1 MGPRGSNR
9 DTHHRFPRLP
19 DLWPS
24 DRGLRTRRRP
34 GRSQRLRRPGL
45 PTFVDQAA
53 TLGTAGLVHLAC
65 FISDHGDRALA
76 ELLHA
81 PKARAMARP

>member
-1 MGPRGSNR
+1 MTPSTGSLDCRTCGRAIAASGPAVALAGANGLAGPA
-9 DTHHRFPRLP
+9 FLP
-19 DLWPS
+19 
-24 DRGLRTRRRP
+24 
-34 GRSQRLRRPGL
+34 
-45 PTFVDQAA
+45 FVDQAA

>member
-1 MGPRGSNR
+1 MTPSTGSLDCRTCGRAIAASGPAVA
-9 DTHHRFPRLP
+9 L
-19 DLWPS
+19 
-24 DRGLRTRRRP
+24 
-34 GRSQRLRRPGL
+34 
-45 PTFVDQAA
+45 
-53 TLGTAGLVHLAC
+53 AGANGFAGPVHLAC